1 MKSDIRRAWMN
12 SLILVE
18 EGSTKGDKA
27 TGYRYPNMKCSVTYG
42 PWICHTCGITN
53 SEAGEGVCEACARLC
68 HRGHH
73 LEYMRTSVSR
83 CVCHGHGGCILAN
96 CSAQQHTVRSLKK
109 WVCVTQPGEK
119 NRVFD
124 SDQIA
129 TLTGKQLHK
138 ILGLPEDLAL
148 YVQSSTRQ
156 VLVHDDCLVLGEY
169 PDIAIDDKPGIYDN
183 VTNCLFIAPKADD
196 VVLLVRIEV
205 TNNGQAGLPLMPVGL
220 KQEELETLAAS
231 NLLEKCETTFSFMC
245 NSGSSRLAIGANEF
259 DRNKREPVWRL
270 LQENGYSAV
279 LKVELSQDSNRKLN
293 KLLDNLNS
301 LAEIE
306 QKILDELKDIRGF
319 QNKAADVFHVN
330 ERETIFENIPKS
342 AGAHSLL
349 RQWLF
354 CPRVKFREYS
364 CPFDCFR
371 QWLRY
376 NAMDVD
382 LEFVVNTD
390 AIMKILGSK
399 EVRKKFKK
407 QELQELDSLHYDVL
421 MNVYITAIPV
431 PGREPV
437 CKSYPQVF
445 NEIQS
450 QLPEWMTEG
459 SYCARIISELEAY
472 RQKIEDRKNHGCLWR
487 RFEGEQS
494 ILSAPCELV
503 RMTVLGM
510 NQYCFD
516 DLADTSEPEITSLEG
531 LKKRKGL
538 AQGRFSDTF
547 LYTRDDGMEFAVQT
561 VEKESLDSDV
571 FKKMMNIELEILQ
584 KIRHPG
590 IIRLYG
596 CIRGFDDRY
605 ATVTEYLEGGSL
617 DSLSL
622 VQLSWAEHTG
632 DTIIIVGV
640 AMALRFLHNQKFVH
654 NYLSPRHILI
664 DSQSLPR
671 LVSFRY
677 ATASGDSCEWASLER
692 SSSDAFYLAPELEKN
707 HDHRADIFSFGRLV
721 YSILAGRKTDDKC
734 KLDKAFPSWVRNLV
748 DTAVLADP
756 NDRPQSMDDIFETME
771 KNDFK
776 FWPDVASQ
784 RVLSYVNAV
793 KAWENSCSET
803 PSV

>member
-1 MKSDIRRAWMN
+1 M
-12 SLILVE
+12 E

-42 PWICHTCGITN
+42 PWICRTCGITN
-53 SEAGEGVCEACARLC
+53 SQAGEGVCEACARLC

-96 CSAQQHTVRSLKK
+96 CSAQQHTVRNLKK

-129 TLTGKQLHK
+129 TLTGKQLHT
-138 ILGLPEDLAL
+138 ILGLPDDLAL

-156 VLVHDDCLVLGEY
+156 VLVHDDCSVLGEY
-169 PDIAIDDKPGIYDN
+169 PDIAIDTKPGIYDN
-183 VTNCLFIAPKADD
+183 VTKCLVIAPKADD
-196 VVLLVRIEV
+196 LVLLVRIEV
-205 TNNGQAGLPLMPVGL
+205 TNNADAGLPLMPVGL
-220 KQEELETLAAS
+220 KQEELDTLTVS
-231 NLLEKCETTFSFMC
+231 TLVEKCRTTFSFDC
-245 NSGSSRLAIGANEF
+245 ESCRLAIGAHEF
-259 DRNKREPVWRL
+259 DGNKRDPVWRL
-270 LQENGYSAV
+270 LQENGYSV
-279 LKVELSQDSNRKLN
+279 FLKVELSQGSNRKL
-293 KLLDNLNS
+293 KELLNNVNS
-301 LAEIE
+301 LGEVE
-306 QKILDELKDIRGF
+306 QKVLDALKDIRGF

-330 ERETIFENIPKS
+330 ERETIFENVSKC

-349 RQWLF
+349 MQWLF
-354 CPRVKFREYS
+354 CPRAKSKEYS
-364 CPFDCFR
+364 SPFDCFR

-382 LEFVVNTD
+382 FEFVVNTD
-390 AIMKILGSK
+390 EIMNILGSK
-399 EVRKKFKK
+399 EIRKKFKK
-407 QELQELDSLHYDVL
+407 QGLLELDSLNYDVL
-421 MNVYITAIPV
+421 LNLYITAIPV
-431 PGREPV
+431 AGREPV
-437 CKSYPQVF
+437 CRSYPQIF
-445 NEIQS
+445 KEIQN
-450 QLPEWMTEG
+450 QLPEWMTER

-472 RQKIEDRKNHGCLWR
+472 RQKIEDRKESGCLWR

-531 LKKRKGL
+531 LKKGKEL
-538 AQGRFSDTF
+538 SQGRFSDTF
-547 LYTRDDGMEFAVQT
+547 LYTREDGMEFSVQT
-561 VEKESLDSDV
+561 VEKEGVDSEV

-617 DSLSL
+617 QSLSL
-622 VQLSWAEHTG
+622 VQLSWAEHTD

-640 AMALRFLHNQKFVH
+640 AMALRFLHRQKFVH

-677 ATASGDSCEWASLER
+677 ATVSGDSCEWASRER

-721 YSILAGRKTDDKC
+721 YSILAGLKTERNKASDDKC
-734 KLDKAFPSWVRNLV
+734 KLGEAFPDWVRNLV
-748 DTAVLADP
+748 DTAVLTDP
-756 NDRPQSMDDIFETME
+756 NDRPQSMDDVFEIME
-771 KNDFK
+771 KNEFK
-776 FWPDVASQ
+776 FWPDIASS

-793 KAWENSCSET
+793 KAWENSCSAT
-803 PSV
+803 PNV